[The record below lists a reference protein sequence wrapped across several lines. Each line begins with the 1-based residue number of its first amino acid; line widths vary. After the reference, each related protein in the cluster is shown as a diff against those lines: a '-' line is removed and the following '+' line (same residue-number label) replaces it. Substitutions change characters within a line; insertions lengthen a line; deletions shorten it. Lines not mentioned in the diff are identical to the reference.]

1 MKNTRIIFM
10 GTPEFCIPALKA
22 LAEEPGFDVLLAV
35 TQPDRPKG
43 RGKKLTPSAVKK
55 TAMELGI
62 EVFQPEK
69 INTDDGIHKL
79 KLLEPDFFVVV
90 AYGQILSKKILDI
103 PKVYP
108 INIHASILPQ
118 YRGAA
123 PIQAAVKNMDKKS
136 GVTTMVMAEKMDA
149 GDILLCEKTIV
160 DPEETAAD
168 LHDRLSLIGGR
179 LIVKTIHEINQG
191 VLEPVPQ
198 DHPNASYVS
207 LLKKSDGRINW
218 HTSAKAI
225 CAHINAMTPWPGA
238 FSELSGNR
246 LKIFKARPSTAFT
259 GSSPKPGTILSC
271 SDDGIFVASDAGVV
285 QILELMGNSG
295 KRLDAASFLRG
306 HKIDLPA
313 GLE

>member
-43 RGKKLTPSAVKK
+43 RGKKLSPSAVKSAA
-55 TAMELGI
+55 TELGI
-62 EVFQPEK
+62 DVFQPEK
-69 INTDDGIHKL
+69 INTEDGINKL
-79 KLLEPDFFVVV
+79 KKLAPDFFVVV

-103 PKVYP
+103 PRVYP

-123 PIQAAVKNMDKKS
+123 PIQAAVKNMDKET

-149 GDILLCEKTIV
+149 GDILLCKKTPV
-160 DPEETAAD
+160 APEETAAD
-168 LHDRLSLIGGR
+168 LHDRLSLMGGD
-179 LIVKTIHEINQG
+179 LIVETIHKINRG
-191 VLEPVPQ
+191 ELEPVAQ
-198 DHPNASYVS
+198 DHSKASYVT

-218 HTSAKAI
+218 QTSAKAI

-238 FSELSGNR
+238 FTELSGKR
-246 LKIFKARPSTAFT
+246 LKLFKARPSDTPHQTPAD
-259 GSSPKPGTILSC
+259 PGTILSC
-271 SDDGIFVASDAGVV
+271 SDDGIYVATQTGVV
-285 QILELMGNSG
+285 QILELMGSSG

-306 HKIDLPA
+306 NKIDLPA
-313 GLE
+313 GFE